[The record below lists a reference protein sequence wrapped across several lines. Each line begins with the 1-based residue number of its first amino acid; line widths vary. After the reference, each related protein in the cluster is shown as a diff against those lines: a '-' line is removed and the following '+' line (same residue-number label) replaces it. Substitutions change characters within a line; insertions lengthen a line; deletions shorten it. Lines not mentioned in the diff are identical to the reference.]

1 MEIKC
6 PSCGLLNPESA
17 VSCAE
22 CGAALTTPYAA
33 PVVAPSDTVVV
44 HRSGTNQ
51 SAVLATVALALVA
64 LVVVGFLMYQW
75 GRSEQTDEDLA
86 AARTDRA
93 AEPRRT
99 TPAEPPTVV
108 TTPATA
114 PPVVTTYPTTPTT
127 VTVPVP
133 VPQGAP
139 APSPSATSA
148 AQNAKYVAQVEP
160 LLREWESLVTAA
172 KTQTGPSLSQTIT
185 RLEAVERRA
194 NAISAPAS
202 AASAQGHLLTAMTST
217 IDALKSSAEVVEDP
231 SSSAALQRA
240 EELYSD
246 FQTEFESLRSGR

>member
-1 MEIKC
+1 MEQIKC
-6 PSCGLLNPESA
+6 PSCGLLNPEGA
-17 VSCAE
+17 ASCAE

-51 SAVLATVALALVA
+51 AAVLATVALALVA

-86 AARTDRA
+86 AARS
-93 AEPRRT
+93 AESRRT
-99 TPAEPPTVV
+99 PPPSTPPTVT

-114 PPVVTTYPTTPTT
+114 PPVVTTYPSPTPTT

-133 VPQGAP
+133 VPQSTP
-139 APSPSATSA
+139 APSASAS
-148 AQNAKYVAQVEP
+148 AQNSKYVAEVEP
-160 LLREWESLVTAA
+160 LLGEWESLVTQA
-172 KTQTGPSLSQTIT
+172 KTQTGPTLAQTVT
-185 RLEAVERRA
+185 RLEAIERRA
-194 NAISAPAS
+194 NRISAPAS
-202 AASAQGHLLTAMTST
+202 AASAHGHLLTAMTST

-240 EELYSD
+240 EELYTD
-246 FQTEFESLRSGR
+246 FQTEFQSLK